1 MSIYIDDTIA
11 GISTAPGEGAIGI
24 IRLSGKESIEV
35 ADRIIKSK
43 KGRLIKDMK
52 TYTMMYGF
60 VVDPKSNEP
69 VDEVIVSLMRAPG
82 TYTREDIVEINCHG
96 GTIAVRKILSLALK
110 NGARLAE
117 PGEFTK
123 RAFLNGRI
131 DLSQAEGVMD
141 LIRSKT
147 ETSMKV
153 ALSQTQGKLSMK
165 VKEMME
171 KLIKILSHIGAAV
184 DFPEEDVEDVVIP
197 DILKISREINQEI
210 QIMLDSSDAGK
221 IIREGLNVTIVGKPN
236 VGKSSLL
243 NALIEENR
251 AIVTE
256 IPGTTRDTIEEYI
269 NIQGIPVRLIDT
281 AGIRESEDVV
291 EKIGINKSIEYME
304 RADLVLFI
312 LDSSRPL
319 DDEDREII
327 NRIRDKKALII
338 INKNDLPRR
347 MNMNEA
353 EIMAGGSP
361 VIHTSINN
369 NMGIE
374 EIKTAIA
381 KTVFRGD
388 INLGEVYVTNVRH
401 NELLRR
407 AEESIQA
414 GIDTLN
420 SGLPIDFASI
430 DFRDA
435 YIRLGEIT
443 GDTVE
448 DDIIDRI
455 FKDFC
460 VGK

>member
-1 MSIYIDDTIA
+1 MSVYMDDTIA

-24 IRLSGKESIEV
+24 VRMSGKDSIKI

-43 KGRLIKDMK
+43 KGKLIKDMK
-52 TYTMMYGF
+52 TYTMMYGY
-60 VVDPKSNEP
+60 VVDPKNNEP
-69 VDEVIVSLMRAPG
+69 VDEVIVSLMRAPR
-82 TYTREDIVEINCHG
+82 TYTREDVVEINCHG
-96 GTIAVRKILSLALK
+96 GMMAVRKILSLALE

-117 PGEFTK
+117 PGEFTR

-147 ETSMKV
+147 EASMKI
-153 ALSQTQGKLSMK
+153 ALSQTQGKLSKK
-165 VKEMME
+165 VKQLME
-171 KLIKILSHIGAAV
+171 KLIRILSHIGAAV

-210 QIMLDSSDAGK
+210 KTMLDSSDAGK

-243 NALIEENR
+243 NALIDENR
-251 AIVTE
+251 AIVTDV
-256 IPGTTRDTIEEYI
+256 PGTTRDTIEEYI

-281 AGIRESEDVV
+281 AGIRASEDVV

-304 RADLVLFI
+304 KSDLILFL
-312 LDSSRPL
+312 LDSSRPI
-319 DDEDREII
+319 DEEDREII
-327 NRIRDKKALII
+327 NKIKDKKAIYI
-338 INKNDLPRR
+338 INKSDLPNRID
-347 MNMNEA
+347 MKEVEMF
-353 EIMAGGSP
+353 AGSSP
-361 VIHTSINN
+361 IIHTSINN
-369 NMGIE
+369 NIGIE
-374 EIKTAIA
+374 DIKTAIA
-381 KTVFRGD
+381 KTVYKGD
-388 INLGEVYVTNVRH
+388 INLGDVYVTNVRH
-401 NELLRR
+401 NDLLRK
-407 AEESIQA
+407 AEESIQSA
-414 GIDTLN
+414 INTLN
-420 SGLPIDFASI
+420 NGLPIDFASI

-435 YIRLGEIT
+435 YMKLGEIT

>member
-11 GISTAPGEGAIGI
+11 GISTAPGESAIGI
-24 IRLSGKESIEV
+24 IRLSGKDSIEI

-43 KGRLIKDMK
+43 KGRFIRDMK
-52 TYTMMYGF
+52 TYTMMYGY
-60 VVDPKSNEP
+60 VVDPKNNEP

-96 GTIAVRKILSLALK
+96 GMMAVRKILSLALE

-165 VKEMME
+165 VRHMME

-184 DFPEEDVEDVVIP
+184 DFPEEDVEEVVIP

-210 QIMLDSSDAGK
+210 KKMLDSTDAGK

-251 AIVTE
+251 AIVTD

-269 NIQGIPVRLIDT
+269 NIQGIPVRLVDT
-281 AGIRESEDVV
+281 AGIRSSEDVV

-304 RADLVLFI
+304 KADLVLFI
-312 LDSSRPL
+312 LDSSRQI

-327 NRIRDKKALII
+327 KRIKDKKAIII
-338 INKNDLPRR
+338 INKTDLPGRID
-347 MNMNEA
+347 MNEVDM
-353 EIMAGGSP
+353 IAGSSQI
-361 VIHTSINN
+361 IHTSINKN
-369 NMGIE
+369 TGIE
-374 EIKTAIA
+374 DIKSAIA
-381 KTVFRGD
+381 KIVFKGN
-388 INLGEVYVTNVRH
+388 INLGEVYVTSVRH
-401 NELLRR
+401 NELLRK

-420 SGLPIDFASI
+420 KGLPIDFASI

-435 YIRLGEIT
+435 YMRLGEIT
-443 GDTVE
+443 GETVE

>member
-1 MSIYIDDTIA
+1 MSVYIDDTIA

-24 IRLSGKESIEV
+24 VRMSGRDSIEI

-52 TYTMMYGF
+52 TYTMMYGY
-60 VVDPKSNEP
+60 VVDPKNKES
-69 VDEVIVSLMRAPG
+69 VDEVVVSLMRSPG

-96 GTIAVRKILSLALK
+96 GMMAVRRILSLVLE

-153 ALSQTQGKLSMK
+153 ALSQTQGKLS
-165 VKEMME
+165 VRVRQLME
-171 KLIKILSHIGAAV
+171 KLLKILSHIGAAV

-197 DILKISREINQEI
+197 DILKISREINKEI
-210 QIMLDSSDAGK
+210 HDMIDSSDAGK

-251 AIVTE
+251 AIVTD

-281 AGIRESEDVV
+281 AGIRLSEDVV
-291 EKIGINKSIEYME
+291 EKIGIKKSIEYME
-304 RADLVLFI
+304 KSDLII
-312 LDSSRPL
+312 LIFDSSRPI
-319 DDEDREII
+319 DDEDRDII
-327 NRIRDKKALII
+327 DKVRDKKVII
-338 INKNDLPRR
+338 IVNKSDLPCK
-347 MNMNEA
+347 MDMDEA
-353 EIMAGGSP
+353 GRIAGRFP
-361 VIHTSINN
+361 IIHTSINGN
-369 NMGIE
+369 KGIE

-381 KTVFRGD
+381 KTVYKGE

-401 NELLRR
+401 KELLRK
-407 AEESIQA
+407 AEESINS
-414 GIDTLN
+414 GIETLN
-420 SGLPIDFASI
+420 NGYPIDFASI
-430 DFRDA
+430 DFKDA
-435 YIRLGEIT
+435 YLRLGEIT